1 MDLDDNVVAEKAAKW
16 WLAIALIGVFW
27 LWVGF
32 TVLRLDLSS
41 IPAVGFL
48 IGGMFVAGA
57 LDEMMQAS
65 ATQGGWKWL
74 HYGLRAVFLLGS
86 IWAVVRPIESVFALA
101 SVLGFILLLM
111 GTFDVVRAI
120 STKGVDEL
128 WWIPLVT
135 GTLLILL
142 AMWVPTAIPN
152 PSSV

>member
-101 SVLGFILLLM
+101 SVL
-111 GTFDVVRAI
+111 
-120 STKGVDEL
+120 
-128 WWIPLVT
+128 
-135 GTLLILL
+135 
-142 AMWVPTAIPN
+142 
-152 PSSV
+152 